1 MGQATNIKVF
11 VEDLSVGMYVSNLDR
26 PWLESPF
33 LFQGF
38 ILEDNSQI
46 EQLKKL
52 CQYVY
57 VDELKSS
64 VKLHKRIK
72 RSVENLTQRVTDDKA
87 VTNVKK
93 PVYET
98 TVPIEQEVVVARQV
112 YQDLDQI
119 VSGIM
124 DDVYAG
130 KAVQVLSLKQ
140 SVSPMIESV
149 IRNPDALMW
158 VAMIRKQDDYLYN
171 HSLNASMLAVA
182 AGRQIGLS
190 KEELQDLAMG
200 AMLFDIGKM
209 KLPKELLKKPG
220 EFSKQEL
227 LVTRKHV
234 QFGVDIIEGTK
245 DVNDNI
251 ITMAKYHHERHNGSG
266 YPYGLSGTDI
276 PLFARI
282 AAVVD
287 CYDAIT
293 SDRPYAEPLSPHEA
307 LLKLYEWRDVDF
319 QGEIVEQF
327 IQAIGLYP
335 TGTLVEMSTGQVGVI
350 LAQNRARRLKP
361 RVMMLLDENKES
373 YGTFPVIDL
382 IQNETDK
389 NGNLVEIKH
398 TLEPGAYGIDPE
410 DFYL

>member
-1 MGQATNIKVF
+1 MGEATNIKVN
-11 VEDLSVGMYVSNLDR
+11 VEDLKIGMYVSNLDR

-38 ILEDNSQI
+38 ILENESQI
-46 EQLKKL
+46 EQLKET

-57 VDELKSS
+57 VDELKSF
-64 VKLHKRIK
+64 VTLHKSK
-72 RSVENLTQRVTDDKA
+72 RRPVENLEQQVTKDSA
-87 VTNVKK
+87 VTNAKSPK
-93 PVYET
+93 YET
-98 TVPIEQEVVVARQV
+98 TVPVEQEIAVAKEV
-112 YQDLDQI
+112 YQDLDGI
-119 VSGIM
+119 ISGIM

-130 KAVQVLSLKQ
+130 KAVQILSLKQ
-140 SVSPMIESV
+140 SISPMIESV

-158 VAMIRKQDDYLYN
+158 VAMLRKQDDYLYN

-190 KEELQDLAMG
+190 KDELHDLAMG

-209 KLPKELLKKPG
+209 KLPKELLQKPG
-220 EFSKQEL
+220 AFSKQEL

-234 QFGVDIIEGTK
+234 QFGVDILK
-245 DVNDNI
+245 DTQDINDNI
-251 ITMAKYHHERHNGSG
+251 LIMVKYHHERHNGSG
-266 YPYGLSGTDI
+266 YPHGLHGTNI

-293 SDRPYAEPLSPHEA
+293 SVRPYAEPLSPHEA
-307 LLKLYEWRDVDF
+307 ILKLYEWRDVDF
-319 QGEIVEQF
+319 QSEIVEQF

-335 TGTLVEMSTGQVGVI
+335 TGTLVEMTTGQVGVI
-350 LAQNRARRLKP
+350 LAQNRVRRLKP
-361 RVMMLLDENKES
+361 RVMVLLDENKEA
-373 YGTFPVIDL
+373 YGTFPVLDL
-382 IQNETDK
+382 IKDEEDK
-389 NGNLVEIKH
+389 DGNRLEIKH
-398 TLEPGAYGIDPE
+398 ALEPGAYGIDPE